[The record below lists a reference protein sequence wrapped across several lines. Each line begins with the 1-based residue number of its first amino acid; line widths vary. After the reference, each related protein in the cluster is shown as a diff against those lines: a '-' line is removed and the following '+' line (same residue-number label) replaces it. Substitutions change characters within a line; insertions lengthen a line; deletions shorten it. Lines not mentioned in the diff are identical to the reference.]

1 MKFCMVLKN
10 SSLICLIVVITTNNK
25 KEERLKTSRIFVN
38 DE

>member
-10 SSLICLIVVITTNNK
+10 SSLICLIVVINTNNK